1 MKLSLK
7 SWVKPVAQNGATV
20 DIVIFTYI
28 TGVNLDQLWEIFR
41 RFRGYKPSR
50 ERKIPLETVIDCF
63 EAILKVLG
71 QTRGTE
77 RS

>member
-1 MKLSLK
+1 M
-7 SWVKPVAQNGATV
+7 AQNRATV
-20 DIVIFTYI
+20 NIIIFTYL
-28 TGVNLDQLWEIFR
+28 TAVNLDQLWEIFR

-50 ERKIPLETVIDCF
+50 ERKTPLETVINCF